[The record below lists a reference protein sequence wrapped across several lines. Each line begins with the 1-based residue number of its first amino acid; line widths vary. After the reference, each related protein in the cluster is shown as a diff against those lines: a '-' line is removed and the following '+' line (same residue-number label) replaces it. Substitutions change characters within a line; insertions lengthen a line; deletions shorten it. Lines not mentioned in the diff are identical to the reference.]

1 MSENASAKIDLNK
14 IHSYDYIFHQIVLP
28 LAQEMAEEVDPKFKS
43 ECDFEIL
50 ETEAIYLKSHALYKQ
65 KREMIKSFFYGDVF
79 FEKDKYLDDDSY
91 RLDLHKIASI
101 ICSTLIRNKI
111 FWYDE
116 KKAKKYL
123 NDNKKLSTDW
133 KIKNILIN
141 YRLAVHTSF
150 SLIYYKMLFDLNQKD
165 EQQKKLYE
173 KIENQ
178 EGLYLYPTNDSHES
192 FENSI
197 ILDFAKRDID
207 NRSFDYLLYSTL
219 LYQLEEYNREK
230 FNKI

>member
-28 LAQEMAEEVDPKFKS
+28 LAQEMAEEVDPEFKS

-50 ETEAIYLKSHALYKQ
+50 ETEAIYKKSHVLYKQ

-79 FEKDKYLDDDSY
+79 FEKDEYLDDDSY

-123 NDNKKLSTDW
+123 NNNEKLSTDW

-141 YRLAVHTSF
+141 F
-150 SLIYYKMLFDLNQKD
+150 QIYLKKPASDDNLKRVKHENEKD
-165 EQQKKLYE
+165 QR
-173 KIENQ
+173 
-178 EGLYLYPTNDSHES
+178 G
-192 FENSI
+192 
-197 ILDFAKRDID
+197 
-207 NRSFDYLLYSTL
+207 
-219 LYQLEEYNREK
+219 
-230 FNKI
+230 